1 MYLHGIYFLLIAM
14 TFDYIIVGA
23 GSAGCVLANRLS
35 QDPAASVLLLEA
47 GGPDTKF
54 ELQIPAAYSKLN
66 GTAVDWGF
74 WTEPQTALNNR
85 RMYQPRGKTLGG
97 CSSTNAMAYVRGNR
111 LDYDDWA
118 ALGNVGWGYE
128 DVLPYFIR
136 SEHNE
141 QLNQLDARYHGN
153 GGPINV
159 TFAQYR
165 TVLADAFLD
174 ACTQTGIRKNQDYNG
189 AEQEGAGLFQF
200 TIKNGKRHSAATAF
214 LKPALNRPNLTVITR
229 AFTTQILLTND
240 RATGVAFI
248 TGKNKTETAT
258 ARREVILSA
267 GAFQSPQLLMLSGIG
282 PADALRQVGIALKKE
297 LPGVGQNLQDHL
309 FTGVSSLSSQR
320 GISSNFHL
328 KPLNQIKGLGNWL
341 LSKSGPMSI
350 SPLEAVAF
358 IKTEP
363 DDAALHQPNMQFHFA
378 PVHMGDDY
386 KTDMYDIGTWPT
398 TDGYIILP
406 TLLKP
411 KSRGYVGLRSAN
423 PLDTPLIQPNYLTHE
438 DDRRV
443 LIQGIRQA
451 LAVKQADAF
460 GPYRERIQTPV
471 NSSSDD
477 AIWQHILQQL
487 ETVYHP
493 VGTCKM
499 GTDEMAVVDADLRVR
514 GVEGLRV
521 IDASVMPTIVSGNTN
536 APTIMIAEKGADL
549 VLGRYEYP
557 GINARADDLHKESG
571 SGFRG
576 MTT

>member
-1 MYLHGIYFLLIAM
+1 M

-35 QDPAASVLLLEA
+35 IDPTVSVLLLEA

-66 GTAVDWGF
+66 RTTVDWGF
-74 WTEPQTALNNR
+74 WTEPQTALNDR

-118 ALGNVGWGYE
+118 GLGNAGWGYD
-128 DVLPYFIR
+128 DVLPYFKR

-141 QLNQLDARYHGN
+141 QIDRLDALYHGSN
-153 GGPINV
+153 GPLNV
-159 TFAQYR
+159 TFASYR
-165 TVLADAFLD
+165 TPLADAFLE
-174 ACTQTGIRKNQDYNG
+174 ACQETGIQQNSDYNG
-189 AEQEGAGLFQF
+189 AEQEGAGFFQF
-200 TIKNGKRHSAATAF
+200 TIRNGKRHSAATAF
-214 LKPALNRPNLTVITR
+214 LKPVMHRPNLTVITR
-229 AFTTQILLTND
+229 AYAKQILLTND
-240 RATGVAFI
+240 RATGVEFI
-248 TGKNKTETAT
+248 TGKNNGQTAT

-282 PADALRQVGIALKKE
+282 PADTLQRAGIALKKE
-297 LPGVGQNLQDHL
+297 LPGVGQNLQDHV

-320 GISSNFHL
+320 GVSSNFHL
-328 KPLNQIKGLGNWL
+328 KPFNQLKGLGSWL
-341 LSKSGPMSI
+341 LNKTGPMTI

-358 IKTEP
+358 IKTEAEQ
-363 DDAALHQPNMQFHFA
+363 DRPNMQFHFA

-386 KTDMYDIGTWPT
+386 QTDMYDLGTWPT
-398 TDGYIILP
+398 TDGYIVLP

-423 PLDTPLIQPNYLTHE
+423 PLDPPLIQPNYLTHE
-438 DDRRV
+438 EDQRV
-443 LIQGIRQA
+443 LIQGVRQA

-460 GPYRERIQTPV
+460 GPFRERIQTPTDH
-471 NSSSDD
+471 SSDD

-499 GTDEMAVVDADLRVR
+499 GTDEMAVVDADLRVH
-514 GVEGLRV
+514 GISGLRV

-536 APTIMIAEKGADL
+536 APTIMIAERGADL
-549 VLGRYEYP
+549 VLGRVSDS
-557 GINARADDLHKESG
+557 RAGATSPLNK
-571 SGFRG
+571 
-576 MTT
+576 